1 MYQPHLMLLKNPQFL
16 MYLKF
21 LKSEML
27 LTLPQNPKNHL
38 NLMYHLFL
46 KFVKLLMFRQNLK
59 NLKNLMFR

>member
-1 MYQPHLMLLKNPQFL
+1 MFL
-16 MYLKF
+16 MF
-21 LKSEML
+21 VMH

-46 KFVKLLMFRQNLK
+46 KFVKPLMFRQNLK